1 MLYSFDRLHKCLYI
15 TGHLLVQQ
23 GKRMRCIKWRLCAPC
38 AVRAGAAGTLCR
50 AAGSEVASAPDS
62 RSRLRGARRRF
73 LLSFKEGGEP
83 DWTLLDVPVAAA
95 LPKVRWRMANLARLD
110 GTRWGEITDSA
121 DTALGRAGGGMS
133 VAQSKDKER

>member
-1 MLYSFDRLHKCLYI
+1 MHKVEIVCAVCSSCGCG
-15 TGHLLVQQ
+15 GHPLQS
-23 GKRMRCIKWRLCAPC
+23 GRKRGG
-38 AVRAGAAGTLCR
+38 VRAGFAVSIAGR
-50 AAGSEVASAPDS
+50 AQAIPVVFQ
-62 RSRLRGARRRF
+62 RR
-73 LLSFKEGGEP
+73 GEP